1 MIITQIFGNGY
12 QYVVTAENV
21 GQSDCV
27 YDKISEPFRLEM
39 EENPMPDYLVM
50 IWLKDIDMETVYN
63 ETELRIGFSWE
74 DIEAMENGP
83 SEAVSEEKTKTCIMN
98 MVDTYVMEER
108 KISAEKYAEN
118 NNSVIENHN
127 EIEVEFVSDYAP
139 MILAK
144 ASLEEIYE
152 LCYDEMVAEI
162 MYCEPEI
169 PETQGNFDDSSLSST
184 ASSVSG
190 DEYLDYIN
198 ASLMQRV
205 GLSGDGIKVGMLET
219 YRSNPALNSELSSSD
234 IIQVGSGLQAVMELL
249 LIVHCI
255 RHPLGR
261 EQIMNDMLIHIHK
274 WKLWLHQGPTWEL
287 HL

>member
-1 MIITQIFGNGY
+1 M
-12 QYVVTAENV
+12 VTAENV

-108 KISAEKYAEN
+108 RISAEKYAEN